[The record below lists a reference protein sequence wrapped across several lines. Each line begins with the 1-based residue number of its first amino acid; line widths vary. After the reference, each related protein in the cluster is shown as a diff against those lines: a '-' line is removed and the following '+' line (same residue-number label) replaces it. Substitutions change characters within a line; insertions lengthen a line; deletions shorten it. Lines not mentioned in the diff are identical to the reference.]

1 MFTSKQGAQRTSQVG
16 ASHIRGDGDMGLDVK
31 TQAAMLKAVPTLRK
45 FAMSLSRSKDLA
57 DDLVQET
64 LLRAIAHIDTFQPGS
79 NLDAWLMTILRNR
92 FFSECR
98 ERKRTIEDVD
108 GEHAETLATL
118 PEQVGW
124 CIAKDLH
131 EALQKL
137 SPSHRQALI
146 LVGESGLSYEEAAVI
161 CNCEAGTVKSRVHRA
176 RIELASLLSSE
187 KRAQRTASDSHSLR
201 ARRAA

>member
-1 MFTSKQGAQRTSQVG
+1 
-16 ASHIRGDGDMGLDVK
+16 MGLDVK
-31 TQAAMLKAVPTLRK
+31 AQAAMLRAVPALRK
-45 FAMSLSRSKDLA
+45 FAMALSRSADRA

-64 LLRAIAHIDTFQPGS
+64 LLRAITHIDTFRPGS
-79 NLDAWLMTILRNR
+79 NLDAWLMTILRNH

-98 ERKRTIEDVD
+98 ERKRTVEDVD

-124 CIAKDLH
+124 CIAKDLQ

-146 LVGESGLSYEEAAVI
+146 LIGESGLSYEEAAVI
-161 CNCEAGTVKSRVHRA
+161 CNCEVGTVKSRVHRA

-187 KRAQRTASDSHSLR
+187 KRARRTGSGSQSLP

>member
-1 MFTSKQGAQRTSQVG
+1 
-16 ASHIRGDGDMGLDVK
+16 MGLDVK
-31 TQAAMLKAVPTLRK
+31 TQAAMLRAVPALRK

-64 LLRAIAHIDTFQPGS
+64 LLRAIMHIDTFRPES

-98 ERKRTIEDVD
+98 ERKRTVEDVD
-108 GEHAETLATL
+108 GEHAETLASP
-118 PEQVGW
+118 PEQLGW
-124 CIAKDLH
+124 CIAKDLQ

-146 LVGESGLSYEEAAVI
+146 LIGESGLSYEEAAII
-161 CNCEAGTVKSRVHRA
+161 CNCEVGTVKSRVHRA

-187 KRAQRTASDSHSLR
+187 KRVRRMASGSQSLP